1 MRATEVLGDVSLKQ
15 VIQRQDPF
23 RSSGLHLSDILQHL
37 NRTLEPAKFKDD
49 IEENPEF
56 AVLGLAFEECL
67 AHALSLMVP
76 GWEKPGEFS
85 AEGIAMSPDGFGDP
99 EFDGVD
105 EFKATWK
112 SMPDEA
118 QDFCDHPKFAHYHRQ
133 AKSYCRVLGV
143 RKVRFRVL
151 FLCGNYR
158 PSLPVF
164 KTYVVKYTALELEE
178 NWQLVLSHGRDMG
191 VL

>member
-1 MRATEVLGDVSLKQ
+1 MRATEVLGDLTLRKV
-15 VIQRQDPF
+15 VTHQDPL
-23 RSSGLHLSDILQHL
+23 RSPGLHLYDILQHL
-37 NRTLEPAKFKDD
+37 NRELDPDRYGTDIKDR
-49 IEENPEF
+49 PEF
-56 AVLGLAFEECL
+56 AVVGMAFEECL
-67 AHALSLMVP
+67 AAMLRSLVP
-76 GWEKPGEFS
+76 EWEKPGEFS

-99 EFDGVD
+99 TFLGVD

-118 QDFCDHPKFAHYHRQ
+118 QEFCDDARFAHYHRQ

-151 FLCGNYR
+151 FVCGNRR